1 VRPDFR
7 LRSVSEADFE
17 PLLSLSIRVLRADLE
32 RLGRFKPELRRDRFR
47 AIFRPETLSAIEVA
61 GVCVG
66 CIGAEPRADH
76 LHIHA
81 FYVQPAFQG
90 CGLGAAVLA
99 QVTGRY
105 PGLPVRIEVL
115 KGSAALGFWQRQGFR
130 QSGEEDF
137 DLLLE
142 RPAPLG

>member
-1 VRPDFR
+1 MRPDFR
-7 LRSVSEADFE
+7 LRPVSEADFE
-17 PLLSLSIRVLRADLE
+17 PLLLLSIRVLRADLE
-32 RLGRFKPELRRDRFR
+32 RLGRFNPELRRERFR
-47 AIFRPETLSAIEVA
+47 AIFQPATLSAIEVA
-61 GVCVG
+61 GDCVG

-81 FYVQPAFQG
+81 FYVQPEFQG
-90 CGLGAAVLA
+90 CGLGAGVLA
-99 QVTGRY
+99 QVTGQYAR
-105 PGLPVRIEVL
+105 LPIRIEVL

>member
-1 VRPDFR
+1 MKPDFR
-7 LRSVSEADFE
+7 LRPVAEADFE

-32 RLGRFKPELRRDRFR
+32 RLGRFTPELRRERFR
-47 AIFRPETLSAIEVA
+47 AIFKPATLSAIEVA
-61 GVCVG
+61 GECVG
-66 CIGAEPRADH
+66 CIGAEPRTDH

-81 FYVQPAFQG
+81 FYVQPEFQG

-99 QVTGRY
+99 EVTGRY
-105 PGLPVRIEVL
+105 ARLPIRIEVL
-115 KGSAALGFWQRQGFR
+115 KGSAALGFWQRQGFG
-130 QSGEEDF
+130 QSGEEGF